1 VANVYSGV
9 RGIEDLSGFAAP
21 WLSVD
26 CTDSP
31 ACNGANLDD
40 DDDVTLS
47 DFAIFAQNWLL
58 STLP

>member
-1 VANVYSGV
+1 V
-9 RGIEDLSGFAAP
+9 DLSGFAAQ

-47 DFAIFAQNWLL
+47 DFAIFAENWLGGT
-58 STLP
+58 SP